1 MSINAGKN
9 AVRGDVLRRMEEA
22 MNAYDLD
29 ALADCFT
36 EDFRSELPI
45 HPGRSFTGREHMR
58 RNWAGL
64 FAHVP
69 DLAATVL
76 QSVTDGDQVWS
87 EWEIAGTTVDGG
99 RYLSRGVAILSLRGE
114 RIASVRFYLDDVDTD
129 AGDPAATD

>member
-1 MSINAGKN
+1 MSINDGEN
-9 AVRGDVLRRMEEA
+9 ALRTDVLRRMETA
-22 MNAYDLD
+22 MSAHDLD

-58 RNWAGL
+58 SNWAGL

-87 EWEIAGTTVDGG
+87 EWEIGGTTVDGE
-99 RYLSRGVAILSLRGE
+99 RYLSRGVAILRLAGA
-114 RIASVRFYLDDVDTD
+114 RIASVRFYLDNVDAD
-129 AGDPAATD
+129 IADLAPVS

>member
-1 MSINAGKN
+1 MSINGGEN
-9 AVRGDVLRRMEEA
+9 AVRTDVLRRMEMA
-22 MNAYDLD
+22 MNAHDLD

-36 EDFRSELPI
+36 EDFRSELPL

-58 RNWAGL
+58 SNWAGL

-76 QSVTDGDQVWS
+76 RSVTDGDQVWS
-87 EWEIAGTTVDGG
+87 EWEIGGTTVDGK
-99 RYLSRGVAILSLRGE
+99 RYLSRGVAILWLRGE

-129 AGDPAATD
+129 AGDLASSH